1 VIGLNEIKKRI
12 LEGEGIEK
20 VVGEIDWK
28 EFEKLIAEILKK
40 HDFSVHNNFRFKTDR
55 RFEIDVLA
63 IRNKISLLIDCKQ
76 WGRGRYK
83 KTGLKYSVKEQEERA
98 KQLKKFLKNN
108 PIAQAKLKIKKT
120 TKFIP
125 LLVTWFEEEVLE
137 HENIFIVPVWK
148 FNEFLLNMSEYI

>member
-1 VIGLNEIKKRI
+1 VIDLNEIKQRI
-12 LEGEGIEK
+12 QQGEEIEK
-20 VVGEIDWK
+20 VVEEIDWQ

-40 HDFSVHNNFRFKTDR
+40 HDFNVHNNFRFKTSR

-63 IRNKISLLIDCKQ
+63 VKNKISLLIDCKQ

-83 KTGLKYSVKEQEERA
+83 KTGLKYSVEKQKERA

-108 PIAQAKLKIKKT
+108 PILKTKLKIKKS

-125 LLVTWFEEEVLE
+125 LLVTWFEEELLE
-137 HENIFIVPVWK
+137 HENTSIVPVWK
-148 FNEFLLNMSEYI
+148 FNDFLLNINEYI

>member
-1 VIGLNEIKKRI
+1 MIGLNEIKKRI

-125 LLVTWFEEEVLE
+125 LLVTWFEEEALE

>member
-1 VIGLNEIKKRI
+1 VINLNEIRQKI
-12 LEGEGIEK
+12 LEGEQIENIIQ
-20 VVGEIDWK
+20 EINWK

-40 HDFSVHNNFRFKTDR
+40 HDFDVLNTFRFKTDR

-63 IRNKISLLIDCKQ
+63 VKNKISLLIDCKQ

-83 KTGLKYSVKEQEERA
+83 KTGLKYSVKEQKERA

-108 PIAQAKLKIKKT
+108 FIAHNKLKIDKT

-125 LLVTWFEEEVLE
+125 LLVTWYEEELLE
-137 HENIFIVPVWK
+137 YENVFIVPIWK
-148 FNEFLLNMSEYI
+148 LNEFLLNISEYI